1 MAFLT
6 TEQLDNIGDETVSM
20 RIAKSTTKDY
30 QRYINNYL
38 EYARHNA
45 FNPNIPSIHLT
56 KFIIRFITY
65 IADGDN
71 PKKVIFLLI
80 IVRHC

>member
-30 QRYINNYL
+30 QRYVKNFL
-38 EYARHNA
+38 DYAHDND
-45 FNPNIPSIHLT
+45 FNPPIPSIQLT